1 MEIQKVITME
11 TVIAFIESNLDGKL
25 ELDTVAAAVHYSKY
39 YLHRMF
45 TETVGMTIHDYV
57 SRRQLT
63 EAAKLLVFSKKSMQ
77 SMKLKENKTME
88 LEKSLNEYLEKIEKY
103 LKPLTV
109 SERVDIVKEIKSEM
123 LELQA
128 SGTSA
133 EQIIERLGNPKEL
146 AKAYLGEAIVKNSG
160 FSWRRLSAV
169 IAFYSLA
176 GIGGMFVLPIT
187 SIGAITFMASG
198 VLCPIAGIIKLVA
211 HFLGYE
217 ITEIGVNI
225 GTYSASAIEFFPIS
239 ILIGVVSFII
249 GWLLWKLT
257 VVIIKSLSKGK
268 KKLDQ

>member
-146 AKAYLGEAIVKNSG
+146 AKAYLGEAIEKNSG
-160 FSWRRLSAV
+160 FSWLAPAECRNCFLQPCWNWWYVCFANYQHWRYHLYGKRRALSDCGYYQTCGPL
-169 IAFYSLA
+169 F
-176 GIGGMFVLPIT
+176 GI
-187 SIGAITFMASG
+187 
-198 VLCPIAGIIKLVA
+198 
-211 HFLGYE
+211 
-217 ITEIGVNI
+217 
-225 GTYSASAIEFFPIS
+225 
-239 ILIGVVSFII
+239 
-249 GWLLWKLT
+249 
-257 VVIIKSLSKGK
+257 
-268 KKLDQ
+268 